1 MMENYLNNKSFFVLI
16 SKWKKH
22 IIAIIFIAAIVS
34 YAATY
39 LITPMYKSEAIL
51 YPVNLPTFSTESNTE
66 QMQQIIESMDIREK
80 IFKTFDLATHYEID
94 TTEKYWFTT
103 LNKEFE
109 SNVSISKT
117 KFDAVLI
124 EVFDKDPQIAS
135 NMIDSLTQYYNETV
149 RRMHREK
156 HEEVVTLKKLLLDKV
171 TREVDSLEAI
181 KRGHQTQFGIF
192 DYGTQ
197 ASEATKRYVK
207 LLAQGKGNTQPA
219 KDIQIII
226 DNLIKKGIE
235 NEEVSGLLWAARNL
249 YNNTKLEV
257 ENELIEVQKEI
268 SYAQFVNHPL
278 PADKKSSPIRML
290 YVLFSCV
297 ATLVATIIFITF
309 IESKKSAN

>member
-39 LITPMYKSEAIL
+39 LITPKFKSEAIL

-80 IFKTFDLATHYEID
+80 IFLTFNLAAHYEID
-94 TTEKYWFTT
+94 TAEKYWFTT

-109 SNVSISKT
+109 SNVSVSKT
-117 KFDAVLI
+117 QFDAVQI

-135 NMIDSLTQYYNETV
+135 NMIDSIIQYYNETV

-156 HEEVVTLKKLLLDKV
+156 HEEVVTLKKLLLNKV

-181 KRGHQTQFGIF
+181 KRSHQTQFGIF

-207 LLAQGKGNTQPA
+207 LLAQGKGSSQPA

-268 SYAQFVNHPL
+268 TYAQFVTHPL
-278 PADKKSSPIRML
+278 PADKKSSPIRMI
-290 YVLFSCV
+290 YVLFSCI
-297 ATLVATIIFITF
+297 ATLVASIIFITF
-309 IESKKSAN
+309 IESKKTAN